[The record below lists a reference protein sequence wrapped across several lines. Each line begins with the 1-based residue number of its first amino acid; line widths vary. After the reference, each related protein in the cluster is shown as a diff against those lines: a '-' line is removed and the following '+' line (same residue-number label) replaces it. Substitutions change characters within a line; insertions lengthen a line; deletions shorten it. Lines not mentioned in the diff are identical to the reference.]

1 MDVIQMNMEE
11 LVPFVNAQE
20 GEFFIRTF
28 LGKEGEKRGLADSVF
43 SEQPVDSAGKK
54 FHRDVLQY
62 GICSVREG

>member
-28 LGKEGEKRGLADSVF
+28 LGKEGEKRGEGVEGCFHPLGGGTANHEQYADS
-43 SEQPVDSAGKK
+43 EPD
-54 FHRDVLQY
+54 
-62 GICSVREG
+62 